1 MVPCTT
7 TAAFVILKAK
17 EGREK
22 KKKTHDRVN
31 IKAPIVGS
39 RATIM
44 EKKPDKNFSLDVSNC
59 DYHGNTQI

>member
-31 IKAPIVGS
+31 IKAPYVGS

-44 EKKPDKNFSLDVSNC
+44 EKKADKIPRLM
-59 DYHGNTQI
+59 